1 MSQEQNAFV
10 RYFKGDRW
18 IWFPIILLSLVGILA
33 VYSSTGALAFV
44 KKAGRM
50 EYYLVKH
57 TLFILTGFFLMYVF
71 HRIDF
76 RYFSKISQYLIWL
89 ALVTLVITIF
99 FGNDINHAKRTLY
112 IPNTKITFQPSD
124 FAKLALVMY
133 LARFFSRKQ
142 EQLNDWKTL
151 ISPTLIV
158 VATCAL
164 ILPENLSTALVLFL
178 TSVGLFF
185 ISNVRIKHIL
195 VLVAS
200 FTLFVSI
207 SGVLLLK
214 TPETLLPK
222 GRAITWKNRIENYI
236 AGDEADIYQ
245 TVQAKIAVANGGI
258 TGLGPGKS
266 TQKNSLP
273 HPYSDFIY
281 AIIIEEYGLIGG
293 LIILLAFLLIM
304 FRSIRIVVKS
314 PRAFGA
320 LLAVGISFTICLQAL
335 IHMGVAVS
343 LLPVTGLTL
352 PLISM
357 GGTSLIFTSLAFGII
372 LSVSRSVEK
381 EQEEQP

>member
-1 MSQEQNAFV
+1 
-10 RYFKGDRW
+10 
-18 IWFPIILLSLVGILA
+18 
-33 VYSSTGALAFV
+33 
-44 KKAGRM
+44 
-50 EYYLVKH
+50 
-57 TLFILTGFFLMYVF
+57 
-71 HRIDF
+71 
-76 RYFSKISQYLIWL
+76 
-89 ALVTLVITIF
+89 
-99 FGNDINHAKRTLY
+99 
-112 IPNTKITFQPSD
+112 
-124 FAKLALVMY
+124 

-151 ISPTLIV
+151 ISPTLII

-178 TSVGLFF
+178 TAVGLFF
-185 ISNVRIKHIL
+185 ISNVRLKHIL

-200 FTLFVSI
+200 FILFVSI

-222 GRAITWKNRIENYI
+222 GRAMTWKNRIENYI

-258 TGLGPGKS
+258 AGLGPGKS
-266 TQKNSLP
+266 TQKNTLP

-293 LIILLAFLLIM
+293 LIILFAFLLIM

-381 EQEEQP
+381 EQEEQS